1 MGNNSQISNTSYYQL
16 PCGKFLE
23 DFIYY
28 RGLNF
33 NMGSA
38 LKYRWRAGK
47 KDGESREKDLAKCEH
62 YIRFESE
69 CRMADRTTFPVQTD
83 SVRKELDCLVF
94 EANNWGGQ

>member
-1 MGNNSQISNTSYYQL
+1 MKNSEVINQPDYYLL
-16 PCGKFLE
+16 PSGCHLE

-28 RGLNF
+28 KRLNF

-38 LKYRWRAGK
+38 LKYRWRAGH

-62 YIRFESE
+62 YIRFETE
-69 CRMADRTTFPVQTD
+69 CRRIDRTSFSVTD
-83 SVRKELDCLVF
+83 TVRKDLDALVF

>member
-1 MGNNSQISNTSYYQL
+1 MGNNNSINNTIYYKL

-28 RGLNF
+28 KGLNF

-38 LKYRWRAGK
+38 LKYRWRAGH

-69 CRMADRTTFPVQTD
+69 CRMVDGTQFPVQTD
-83 SVRKELDCLVF
+83 SVRKELDWLVF